1 VCVCGCVCGGERER
15 ERERFMTERGIHL
28 CLVALA
34 RGSEDTC
41 PFVVGAAA
49 LFSYGVGSSYGLGF
63 RV

>member
-1 VCVCGCVCGGERER
+1 
-15 ERERFMTERGIHL
+15 MTERGIHL